1 LASFRKYFGIV
12 AQQSYFFNDT
22 IRNNLLYGLD
32 LIYDLTPE
40 MVAKKEEEM
49 RTYCKQLKLS
59 KLIESLPKQYDTE
72 MGD

>member
-1 LASFRKYFGIV
+1 M
-12 AQQSYFFNDT
+12 
-22 IRNNLLYGLD
+22 
-32 LIYDLTPE
+32 IYDLTPE